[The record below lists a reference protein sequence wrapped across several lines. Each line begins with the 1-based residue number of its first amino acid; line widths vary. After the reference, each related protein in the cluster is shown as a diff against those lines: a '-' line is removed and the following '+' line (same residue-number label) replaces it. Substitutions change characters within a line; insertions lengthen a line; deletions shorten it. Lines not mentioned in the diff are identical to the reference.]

1 MKKLFIFF
9 ILVFLRIP
17 MQAQESKTAYNFLR
31 LPVSAHAAAM
41 GGVNISLIE
50 DDASLVFHN
59 PALLSSV
66 SDKTLNLNYSNYIKG
81 VNALSAVFNKTI
93 KEKTSVAVSAQYMN
107 YGTLSERTA
116 DNTEIGTF
124 APKDIAVGGYL
135 SYILAQNIAGAI
147 GIKMISS
154 NIGAYSSFAMGVD
167 LGLNYYHPETEWS
180 VSMVIKNL
188 GGQLKAYDNEYE
200 KLPAEVQIGVSKRLE
215 HMPLRFS
222 ATLIDLNHGGYPL
235 LQHLALGMDA
245 LLSQN
250 IWAGIGYNPRLSN
263 EMKITSA
270 ETTAAHG
277 AGLTLGAG
285 INLERFKLNLAYGKY
300 HVSGASLVVNVGY
313 SL

>member
-1 MKKLFIFF
+1 
-9 ILVFLRIP
+9 
-17 MQAQESKTAYNFLR
+17 
-31 LPVSAHAAAM
+31 
-41 GGVNISLIE
+41 
-50 DDASLVFHN
+50 
-59 PALLSSV
+59 
-66 SDKTLNLNYSNYIKG
+66 
-81 VNALSAVFNKTI
+81 
-93 KEKTSVAVSAQYMN
+93 
-107 YGTLSERTA
+107 
-116 DNTEIGTF
+116 
-124 APKDIAVGGYL
+124 
-135 SYILAQNIAGAI
+135 
-147 GIKMISS
+147 
-154 NIGAYSSFAMGVD
+154 
-167 LGLNYYHPETEWS
+167 
-180 VSMVIKNL
+180 MVIKNL